1 MNYIKLKSVNIK
13 GYVTIGIFLAIWE
26 SFCRLKILDPILI
39 PSFSKVITG
48 IAELFSKQKL
58 LYHIGLSFYRSSL
71 GFLLAI
77 IIAVPLGVAI
87 SILVKQIQES
97 VELVL
102 DACSQINPFIVYHL
116 IIIILGIGEVTQIIV
131 ITWTCIW
138 PILFNSITGILKVD
152 DSYIKHGKSFALN
165 KWNLITKILIPA
177 ALPQIMYGVKLSL
190 NYSLFMLIAAEMMGG
205 SSGLGF
211 LIKSSQNMYRI
222 DWVVGIVIVIAI
234 VGLLMD
240 SVVMRLEN
248 RNPHLKYILYDKE

>member
-1 MNYIKLKSVNIK
+1 MKLKDVNIK
-13 GYVTIGIFLAIWE
+13 GYITIVIFLSVWE
-26 SFCRLKILDPILI
+26 FLCRLKILNPILI

-48 IAELFSKQKL
+48 IAELCSKQKL

-77 IIAVPLGVAI
+77 IIAVPLAIVI
-87 SILVKQIQES
+87 SILVKPMQES

-116 IIIILGIGEVTQIIV
+116 IIIILGIGEITQIIV

-138 PILFNSITGILKVD
+138 PILFNSITGILNVD

-165 KWNLITKILIPA
+165 KWKLVTKILLPG

-222 DWVVGIVIVIAI
+222 DWVIGIVIVIAI

-240 SVVMRLEN
+240 SVVIHLEK
-248 RNPHLKYILYDKE
+248 RNPYLKYILHNKE